1 MANKKINQLDTRTG
15 AALTDLILIGDPT
28 SGTSFKLT
36 ATDFKT
42 LLNNVPY
49 TGATTNV
56 NLGEF
61 GLLTGQ
67 LTFDQTPTGTAGV
80 GVMRWN
86 DSDGTIDLGLK
97 GGNVTLQVGQELV
110 QRVVNKSG
118 INLLEAN
125 YQVVR
130 VSDAQGQRLAVQ
142 LAQGNND
149 ANSTDT
155 IGIVTETINDN
166 QEGFVTT
173 SGLVRNINT
182 TGSLQGETWIDG
194 DVLYLSPTVAGRITK
209 VKPTAPNHSV
219 ILGYVVYAHAVNG
232 KIFVKVDNG
241 YEIGELHDVYVPTP
255 SNNDGIFWNTANSR
269 YQNNSIA
276 GVLGYTPI
284 SGSGAT
290 GQVAYWNG
298 TSSQTGSN
306 NLFWDAANAR
316 LGIGTNAP
324 STTLDIRGKTRIQSS
339 GNAELDIIDGS
350 NSLRLAMGSTQGF
363 VGTLSSH
370 PFGFFTGASKRG
382 EFSTNGN
389 FILQNGGTFS
399 DGGQR
404 LQVQGDAFIKG
415 SGATS
420 ATSALLVQNS
430 AGTELLKVDNSGQV
444 FVPNRILT
452 ARVQTSSSGSLL
464 EVVGGIGSAT
474 GGTGTILG
482 QFTNVTNTSGTYD
495 RILSSGAF
503 MPTSGTGTFRMLNL
517 EGVINQTGGANG
529 ITRGLYVNPTLTAA
543 ADWRSIEWS
552 NNSGWGLYGAGT
564 ANNFLAGSLG
574 IGTTILT
581 GVNLYVV
588 KAISGST
595 ISTGI
600 YQSGTVQSGVT
611 SFAFGFNNTA
621 ILAASTTLGNYYHYS
636 TDQSSFGAG
645 ATLTNQVGFFASGAM
660 TSATN
665 NFGFR
670 GQIANATGRWN
681 LYMDGT
687 ADNYLAGKL
696 LINTTTVGT
705 FNLDINGTAR
715 VGGSSASA
723 QLYLKGGVGNGQ
735 YLYFDDGGSNL
746 WTIVGASIFAIDS
759 SSTRIFRAN
768 ANAQVTINGS
778 SVNATAQLQ
787 VDSTTRGFLPPRMT
801 NAQRTAISSPAVGLL
816 VYQTDATEGTYE
828 YISSGWRIINGG
840 GGGGSVDE
848 LQVALI
854 SQVFG

>member
-1 MANKKINQLDTRTG
+1 
-15 AALTDLILIGDPT
+15 
-28 SGTSFKLT
+28 
-36 ATDFKT
+36 
-42 LLNNVPY
+42 
-49 TGATTNV
+49 
-56 NLGEF
+56 
-61 GLLTGQ
+61 
-67 LTFDQTPTGTAGV
+67 
-80 GVMRWN
+80 
-86 DSDGTIDLGLK
+86 
-97 GGNVTLQVGQELV
+97 
-110 QRVVNKSG
+110 
-118 INLLEAN
+118 
-125 YQVVR
+125 
-130 VSDAQGQRLAVQ
+130 
-142 LAQGNND
+142 
-149 ANSTDT
+149 
-155 IGIVTETINDN
+155 
-166 QEGFVTT
+166 
-173 SGLVRNINT
+173 
-182 TGSLQGETWIDG
+182 
-194 DVLYLSPTVAGRITK
+194 
-209 VKPTAPNHSV
+209 
-219 ILGYVVYAHAVNG
+219 
-232 KIFVKVDNG
+232 
-241 YEIGELHDVYVPTP
+241 
-255 SNNDGIFWNTANSR
+255 
-269 YQNNSIA
+269 
-276 GVLGYTPI
+276 
-284 SGSGAT
+284 
-290 GQVAYWNG
+290 
-298 TSSQTGSN
+298 
-306 NLFWDAANAR
+306 
-316 LGIGTNAP
+316 
-324 STTLDIRGKTRIQSS
+324 
-339 GNAELDIIDGS
+339 
-350 NSLRLAMGSTQGF
+350 
-363 VGTLSSH
+363 
-370 PFGFFTGASKRG
+370 
-382 EFSTNGN
+382 
-389 FILQNGGTFS
+389 
-399 DGGQR
+399 
-404 LQVQGDAFIKG
+404 VQGDAYIKG